1 MRLTHVLRT
10 MSSYPGE
17 RNAVFVAAPEKV
29 TGEEPQAE
37 DNEAKTETD
46 ASVVVADHGA
56 PPQRS
61 NNHGTSGHRVP
72 QVAAHPEGISFARAD
87 KLPSS
92 AISGTAMRTLVSEPD
107 RSPQDVVPGDRL
119 PVVCLVPDANEDSEL
134 AIAGNASQTMAETE
148 AEPLITEPKPP
159 PDTHVVAL
167 VEENAQPEEMQ
178 TESVQIEDTAVET
191 DQAEDIAVAIAE
203 KTPPPSADE
212 PVNVSPGPLPGQKEQ
227 NEARE
232 FTDPFW
238 QHMWNGLNE
247 YQQNLCQ
254 GNKSSDLAAINTIA
268 EMIMTSLMAD
278 NTLIRMLFAKKR
290 SDDLT
295 SHQLDMSVVATKM
308 GIVLGYEQNDLREL
322 TLCAML
328 HDIGM
333 LRVSPTV
340 VMKKGKLEQD
350 ELAEIKKHPI
360 YSYEILKESG
370 LPAVI
375 AEVARQVHERTD
387 GSGYPRGLRADE
399 IHEYASIISLADTFT
414 AMLQPRPQRKRK
426 IPFEIV
432 KEIIERGQGQLSRR
446 LMKVLIDEFAIFPVG
461 LYVQLNTGEIAMVH
475 KANRLAPLRPEV
487 TVLTDA
493 RGRRL
498 TEPKQYNL
506 MHEPLLT
513 VVDSSFDQEGKTTDK
528 AENELEENAA

>member
-1 MRLTHVLRT
+1 M
-10 MSSYPGE
+10 
-17 RNAVFVAAPEKV
+17 FVAAPDKV
-29 TGEEPQAE
+29 PVEEPQTEE
-37 DNEAKTETD
+37 DEAKADPD
-46 ASVVVADHGA
+46 AS
-56 PPQRS
+56 
-61 NNHGTSGHRVP
+61 
-72 QVAAHPEGISFARAD
+72 
-87 KLPSS
+87 
-92 AISGTAMRTLVSEPD
+92 
-107 RSPQDVVPGDRL
+107 
-119 PVVCLVPDANEDSEL
+119 VVCLVPDANEDSEF
-134 AIAGNASQTMAETE
+134 AIADNASQNMSETE
-148 AEPLITEPKPP
+148 AEPLITEPE
-159 PDTHVVAL
+159 PDQDNYAVAVI

-178 TESVQIEDTAVET
+178 TESVQIKDAASET
-191 DQAEDIAVAIAE
+191 DQAEDIAGTIAE
-203 KTPPPSADE
+203 ITPAPSADD
-212 PVNVSPGPLPGQKEQ
+212 PVNVSPAALPEQKEQ
-227 NEARE
+227 NEAKE
-232 FTDPFW
+232 VSGPLW
-238 QHMWNGLNE
+238 QRMWNGLNE

-254 GNKSSDLAAINTIA
+254 GDKAFELTAINTIA
-268 EMIMTSLMAD
+268 EMILTSIMAD

-308 GIVLGYEQNDLREL
+308 GIVLGYDHNELREL

-333 LRVSPTV
+333 LRVSPAV
-340 VMKKGKLEQD
+340 VMKKGELGQD
-350 ELAEIKKHPI
+350 ELAEIRKHPL

-370 LPAVI
+370 LPAVV

-387 GSGYPRGLRADE
+387 GSGYPRGLLGDA

-414 AMLQPRPQRKRK
+414 AMLQPRPQRERK

-498 TEPKQYNL
+498 SEPKQYNL

-513 VVDSSFDQEGKTTDK
+513 VVDSSFDQEGKATDK
-528 AENELEENAA
+528 AENELAENAA